1 MRLPVVIII
10 AYLTHSLFL
19 SSYIIRLAFIAF
31 HHSFA
36 LLHKF
41 LKAFHTLIAISSQI
55 LILNITLFGF
65 PWKWNPSV
73 CWDDFDRKQVIA
85 KHSVELHSA
94 PIWFWQISM
103 ENKAL
108 MNPLPKIIF
117 YVYIVSLIKRH
128 QTYNKWKSCYSHK
141 ISMRKIEVMHF
152 YSSFMH
158 VPIYL
163 SENWGTVLNNDTHKG
178 GKEAFSH
185 TQKIYLN
192 HICSNIGLKLKIDR
206 IL

>member
-1 MRLPVVIII
+1 MWHKNIPFPIGIVWLHEI
-10 AYLTHSLFL
+10 ASGHHNNISNSLFL
-19 SSYIIRLAFIAF
+19 SSFIIRLAFIAF

-73 CWDDFDRKQVIA
+73 CWDDFDRKQVVA

-94 PIWFWQISM
+94 PIWFWQILM

-108 MNPLPKIIF
+108 MNPLPRIIF

-128 QTYNKWKSCYSHK
+128 QTYNKWKSRYQSQNFCE
-141 ISMRKIEVMHF
+141 KIEAVYF

-158 VPIYL
+158 VPVYL
-163 SENWGTVLNNDTHKG
+163 SGDRARILHNDTHTKV
-178 GKEAFSH
+178 ER
-185 TQKIYLN
+185 
-192 HICSNIGLKLKIDR
+192 KLSLIHR
-206 IL
+206 TFI